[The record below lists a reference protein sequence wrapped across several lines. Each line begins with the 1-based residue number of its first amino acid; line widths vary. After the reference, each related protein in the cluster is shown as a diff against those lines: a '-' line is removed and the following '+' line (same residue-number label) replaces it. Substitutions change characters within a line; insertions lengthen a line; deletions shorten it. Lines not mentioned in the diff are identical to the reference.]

1 MKIIRY
7 RHDGREHYGALEGDT
22 VVPME
27 GSLDALTKTPRA
39 KSIPLDAVRI
49 LAPVA
54 PGKIVAA
61 GLNYGEFVREQKVD
75 PPAEPLIFL
84 KPSTAVIGPN
94 DAIIYPR
101 QTRELYYE
109 GELAIVIARKA
120 SRVPPSDARRYVLGY
135 TCMNDVTAG
144 DLQARD
150 HEFTRSKSF
159 DTFAPLGPVIETAIE
174 NPDALHLT
182 TKLNG
187 KLRQDTSTSDL
198 IFKCDFL
205 LSFISHIMTLMPGDV
220 ISTGGAARLAKD
232 PKNLTPNPFPRA
244 GRGTG
249 GFAWNRDRPI
259 PLTPFPNAERGTEAE
274 RWRGP
279 PTRKVL
285 TGTQSRIFS

>member
-1 MKIIRY
+1 MKIVRY

-39 KSIPLDAVRI
+39 KSIRLDAVRI

-84 KPSTAVIGPN
+84 KPPTAVIGPN

-187 KLRQDTSTSDL
+187 KLRQNTSTSDL

-205 LSFISHIMTLMPGDV
+205 LSFISHIMTLLPGDV
-220 ISTGGAARLAKD
+220 ISTGTPPGVGQIKAGDIIEIEIEQIGILTNIVTEPVSSPGQREDRAKRPGFCDLLAAS
-232 PKNLTPNPFPRA
+232 A
-244 GRGTG
+244 GVRY
-249 GFAWNRDRPI
+249 NI
-259 PLTPFPNAERGTEAE
+259 
-274 RWRGP
+274 
-279 PTRKVL
+279 
-285 TGTQSRIFS
+285 